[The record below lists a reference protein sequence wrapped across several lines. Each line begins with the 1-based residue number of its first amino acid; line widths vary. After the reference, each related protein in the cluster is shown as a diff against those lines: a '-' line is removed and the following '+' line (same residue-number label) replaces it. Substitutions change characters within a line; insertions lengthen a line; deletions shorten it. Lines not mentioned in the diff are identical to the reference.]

1 MSRDKALIYRERVL
15 TESIR
20 QRDLVKTLP
29 ENTLL
34 LFTYRSYSNEKKWVD
49 TKVAA
54 FTTNVWN
61 LTSIQCHM
69 VASDTHTWEWD
80 HDMQRLRASEEADTP
95 LDKYTTDL
103 GVTFGRHPLK
113 FQYMKAWEPIAP
125 ECVPLLVGYPIKY
138 PRFYTLLKG

>member
-1 MSRDKALIYRERVL
+1 MSRDKALIYREQVL

-34 LFTYRSYSNEKKWVD
+34 LFTYRAFSNEKKWVD

-54 FTTNVWN
+54 LTTNVWN

-80 HDMQRLRASEEADTP
+80 HDMQRLRSSEEADTP
-95 LDKYTTDL
+95 LDKYTTYL
-103 GVTFGRHPLK
+103 GATRCSSATP
-113 FQYMKAWEPIAP
+113 
-125 ECVPLLVGYPIKY
+125 
-138 PRFYTLLKG
+138 